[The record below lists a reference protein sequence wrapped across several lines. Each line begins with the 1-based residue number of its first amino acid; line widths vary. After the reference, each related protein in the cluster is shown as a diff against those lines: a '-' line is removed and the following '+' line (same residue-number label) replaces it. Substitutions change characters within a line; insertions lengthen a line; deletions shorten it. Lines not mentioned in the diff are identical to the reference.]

1 MFIEY
6 NEYVMMCYLL
16 CEELFHHTLNFTYCI
31 FRSFMCLRYLPI
43 NAFLWI
49 ALFVHLVT
57 WSHWRVCTM
66 DLVKYLEHCEIPQ
79 SGNVQC
85 TRLSGT
91 VWVPSQA
98 LSNGSAGTQTVRQ
111 VQGKGYLG
119 QCGFGDSLATS
130 SGLGCLG
137 QCVYQDSW
145 ATSSGSGCLGQCGYQ
160 DSLATSSRSGCLGQ
174 CWFGDSLAT
183 SNGKVVGD
191 SVGLETAWQH
201 PMERLLETVLVWRQL
216 GNIQ

>member
-16 CEELFHHTLNFTYCI
+16 CEQLFHHTLNFTYCNLR
-31 FRSFMCLRYLPI
+31 RSVCPRYLPI

-57 WSHWRVCTM
+57 WSRWRVCTM

-85 TRLSGT
+85 TGLSGT

-160 DSLATSSRSGCLGQ
+160 DSWATSSGSGCLGQCGYQDSWATSSRSGCLGQ
-174 CWFGDSLAT
+174 CGYQDSWAT
-183 SNGKVVGD
+183 SSG
-191 SVGLETAWQH
+191 
-201 PMERLLETVLVWRQL
+201 
-216 GNIQ
+216 